1 MIVFEDEA
9 VGGKEYGDK
18 DSWVEQMAELRSRG
32 CKDVAET
39 FRFEVEKGCHG
50 KQYLTGWI

>member
-9 VGGKEYGDK
+9 VGRKEYGDK

-39 FRFEVEKGCHG
+39 LRFEVEKGCHG